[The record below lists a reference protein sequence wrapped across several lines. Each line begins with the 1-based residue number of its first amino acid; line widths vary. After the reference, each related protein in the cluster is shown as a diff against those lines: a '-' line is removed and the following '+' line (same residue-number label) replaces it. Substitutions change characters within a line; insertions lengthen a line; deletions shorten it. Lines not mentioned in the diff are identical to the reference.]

1 MVLTVSPDK
10 VLIESPSVDGLGKE
24 PRLNVVLIDH
34 TKLRDEGRV
43 ELLFFDGSV
52 PHKIL
57 AEHIQL
63 SVINLV
69 DPSNVESLSSRI
81 GVIFCYLKLIT
92 IINKEMS

>member
-10 VLIESPSVDGLGKE
+10 VLIESSGIHNFGKE
-24 PRLNVVLIDH
+24 PSLNVVLIDH
-34 TKLRDEGRV
+34 TKLRDKGRV

-69 DPSNVESLSSRI
+69 DPSYVESLSSRI
-81 GVIFCYLKLIT
+81 GIIFCYLKLIT